1 MNPIHIH
8 SDAQK
13 ARWFVQLL
21 AGLSVFAVGGAVLEW
36 FIPSSPPFSGRLAW
50 IVEAVFALTGS
61 LGLVVLWLLL
71 AVSLATI
78 ARFIWRH
85 AAKAP
90 TDKWLW

>member
-1 MNPIHIH
+1 MKPIRIH
-8 SDAQK
+8 SDAQQ
-13 ARWFVQLL
+13 ARWCVHLL
-21 AGLSVFAVGGAVLEW
+21 AGLSVFAASGAVLEW
-36 FIPSSPPFSGRLAW
+36 LIPSSPPFSGRLAW
-50 IVEAVFALTGS
+50 IVEAVFALMGS

-71 AVSLATI
+71 AVSLTTI